1 VKSVVIFIWGLLV
14 IFLSLGSGDV
24 SASWSTVS
32 TKELQVWMQ
41 KADPPLVL
49 DVRGRADY
57 NAGTIVG
64 ALNGGV
70 DPKGY
75 LADGRGGRLVLLM
88 RGDYDAD
95 VLDAWVR
102 RLIDAGHTV
111 WVLQG
116 GLAAWIK
123 SGGAIETPEHSYTRP
138 GSVPFLIPR
147 GLCEI
152 GEPAQVFE

>member
-1 VKSVVIFIWGLLV
+1 MKSVVIFIWGLLA

-24 SASWSTVS
+24 SAGWSTVS
-32 TKELQVWMQ
+32 AKELQVWMQ
-41 KADPPLVL
+41 EADPPLIL

-64 ALNGGV
+64 ALNGGF

-102 RLIDAGHTV
+102 RLIDAGHAV

-147 GLCEI
+147 GLCEL